1 MLRLDYQGAS
11 SRQVTSVASKRIK
24 VLIVDDQLR
33 ARRSLQALLAT
44 CPRVGSTEEAQNGR
58 EALEVMRTYLP
69 DMVLMDVRM
78 PDMDGLEAT
87 RQIHATWPQARIVVV
102 SMYPE
107 YREAALAAGAERFLT
122 KGEAVDQLISM
133 LEIPGQRTN
142 SSPGAR

>member
-1 MLRLDYQGAS
+1 M
-11 SRQVTSVASKRIK
+11 TTVATKPIK

-33 ARRSLQALLAT
+33 ARRSLQALLGT
-44 CPRVGSTEEAQNGR
+44 CPRVGSTQEAEGGR
-58 EALEVMRTYLP
+58 EALEVMENYHP

-87 RQIHATWPQARIVVV
+87 RQIHTRWPKARIVVV

-122 KGEAVDQLISM
+122 KGEAVDQLITLLDSV
-133 LEIPGQRTN
+133 GQGSN
-142 SSPGAR
+142 SSPSSKPPTTGAGGRR